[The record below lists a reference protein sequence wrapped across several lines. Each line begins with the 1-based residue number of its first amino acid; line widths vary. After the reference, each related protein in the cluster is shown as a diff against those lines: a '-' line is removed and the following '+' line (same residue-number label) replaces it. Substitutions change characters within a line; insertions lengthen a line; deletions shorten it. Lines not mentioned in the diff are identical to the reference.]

1 MLIYCLFFLCFQQRL
16 VFFQSSFD
24 RCISQNFLSQI
35 YPFLE
40 ESTKFSPSVYQ
51 ICLIHWFSKS
61 KTGIL
66 HVFLRHHVMESAK
79 MIYFIGGKCS
89 NKVFIIILLL
99 FLLFIR
105 SSLLVFSITWL
116 SWLNQVLFEQWAN
129 IFVLYLFHLFLFLPP
144 CF

>member
-1 MLIYCLFFLCFQQRL
+1 MFQRK
-16 VFFQSSFD
+16 
-24 RCISQNFLSQI
+24 I

-40 ESTKFSPSVYQ
+40 ESTQFSPSVYQ

-105 SSLLVFSITWL
+105 SSLLVFSITWV

-129 IFVLYLFHLFLFLPP
+129 IFVLYLFHLFLNCFYHLDFRSFFYWCRIFFWLHYCSFLSH
-144 CF
+144 FLLSF

>member
-1 MLIYCLFFLCFQQRL
+1 MILQLFHAIGRYIFSKPNCKLRSKTLLIPMLIYCLFFLCFQQRL
-16 VFFQSSFD
+16 VFFQSSVD

-51 ICLIHWFSKS
+51 ICLIHQFSKS
-61 KTGIL
+61 KADIL
-66 HVFLRHHVMESAK
+66 HVFLPHHVMESAK
-79 MIYFIGGKCS
+79 MIHFIGGKCS

-105 SSLLVFSITWL
+105 SSLLVFSIT
-116 SWLNQVLFEQWAN
+116 
-129 IFVLYLFHLFLFLPP
+129 
-144 CF
+144 